1 MQVNIKAT
9 QKELKEK
16 SDKLV
21 LAVAAILDNSDSELS
36 NKLVKAIQDK
46 QVEFNDPVL
55 QELLKIFAH
64 NYNEQT
70 QKMIQDIEKVLK
82 GESVWKS
89 LDEGVSYFHLNA
101 EGEYIEDFEDFEYL
115 TKGGPVYIGPRG
127 GKWADPAHT
136 IPYQEEVHG
145 VEIPKERYSDE
156 EAKEIMFKMGE
167 TLFRMQAA
175 DPLSKDDSGFNSAD
189 MGWWKRGVFGISN
202 LRRILKKYK
211 RQLINSFGDDYYK
224 CGIHEQSKNPYLT
237 IKPKYTNNGD
247 LIFPTDGSR
256 LANRKAFDDYVAI
269 QKKYELRFN
278 GDHWKLAES
287 KVDDFDFDSYKKDL
301 EELGHIVDDIIGEKK
316 SKEVKEKEK
325 KELDVTETLRRIKN
339 RQIENAVVLK
349 KVSPT
354 TFAFIASY
362 SPEFNDLFSNKKGLI
377 SGVFKVNKER
387 NWARETSDI
396 NLVEEAI
403 EKIKRHLPKHLL
415 VIDEE
420 ALKEAQIARD
430 QYAAELEKPIPEVQR
445 KLAPEIRLYPYQNEA
460 VRFLDTTNG
469 NALIGDEMGLGKTLE
484 SLAWV
489 AKEDKKTIIVCPKV
503 VRRTWLQEG
512 HKFFPNQFKTAE
524 LIAKDLRSGK
534 VPDLKDK
541 NLVSVNYESL
551 HKFYP
556 LLKEAGFDTIII
568 DESHRM
574 KNPKA
579 KTTKSLQKITELM
592 KHKILLSGTAI
603 KNKKEELFTQ
613 INVVAPGMFTH
624 KDQVKFATIGGLWEQ
639 MKKFYIAR
647 AKATVLKDLPEKSTS
662 IILNEMSGLPDY
674 TGNVQIGDIAGIKA
688 GVAIGKAPYTANF
701 VKELLESSDSRI
713 LVFSDSVEAA
723 KKIKEELGDIAIL
736 HHGQMADEKREQI
749 KEEFQRKNSEGSY
762 NSQYRVLVTTRQS
775 MAVGATLTAADKV
788 VFNDLPWNAADLRQA
803 EDRCHR
809 VGQKNNV
816 NVYWMTADNN
826 TFDSSVV
833 ALINRKYELSKKVN
847 QGKKLTDEEIKWMEK
862 PVNIEDIMKRIQG
875 ADVNLLKEKEEITPI
890 DEPDKKAPIAQE
902 EQEEKEKEIKAQQR
916 KENGLPSVN
925 KNADNITILNNIREN
940 SEKVKEAEIILRGL
954 TENTGYGTGE
964 GVIDNF
970 NAFYFKDKIA
980 KFKDDYEKNTEEYI
994 KQFSDTV
1001 KLYASSYKEVLST
1014 NDKLGEKLKKLLD
1027 QAKEYD
1033 NTFSINKL
1041 TPTALIDVYNA
1052 VKDLN
1057 IKQLTEKERTPLSVE
1072 EARRGALKGYIQL
1085 LNGYIDVEK
1094 EKQKEKGF
1102 STEKVTPGK
1111 VPVFSM
1117 QEKSKSD
1124 VELETLKNKWN
1135 SLQGSKAGISKLEKV
1150 FNQNVVNSVNNEI
1163 KDRPDIVQ
1171 LKREY
1176 DKNNIH
1182 AEEEKAVY
1190 ESGIKY
1196 FEKYNEA
1203 VDSYIEAYRNFES
1216 FYNSYK
1222 KTGQKYEAEI
1232 NKNPDI
1238 KLNIFK
1244 YDSKYKEL
1252 NSKLNNQ
1259 GSVLKNAKARYEYAQ
1274 YITGKMKEYLD
1285 KGYAPVSI
1293 ENLSNF
1299 ARDIYSGSI
1308 EIKDGVIKI
1317 KSQEVPS
1324 YTSISKNDLS
1334 KLNVYLSEE
1343 LGLTHSSI
1351 IENGNFIIG
1360 EEDKKKLSDI
1370 PLIKDPLKEVRR
1382 EPILIAEQPKRGRG
1396 RPPKPKPEI
1405 ELPKRPRGR
1414 PPKIV
1419 REPLIAK
1426 PEIAPELTR
1435 VPIVRQPILS
1445 IPKEE
1450 PVKRGRGRPRKE
1462 KPELNVPKRP
1472 RGRPRKEKPEVDVP
1486 KRPRGRPRKFEIP
1499 RALVKLSTVQ
1509 LVENQLSL
1517 VSAKNIELSKVGEDV
1532 THFIYKPNMPLD
1544 DDDARLTM
1552 QQIRGRGVN
1561 VVIIPG
1567 DNSLVKIRKD

>member
-1 MQVNIKAT
+1 VQVNIKAT
-9 QKELKEK
+9 QKELEEK

-21 LAVAAILDNSDSELS
+21 LAVASILDNSDSELS
-36 NKLVKAIQDK
+36 DKLVKAIQDK
-46 QVEFNDPVL
+46 QAEFNDPVL

-89 LDEGVSYFHLNA
+89 LDDGVSYFHLNDG
-101 EGEYIEDFEDFEYL
+101 GEYIEDFEDVEYL

-167 TLFRMQAA
+167 SLFRMQVSN
-175 DPLSKDDSGFNSAD
+175 PSEKDDTGFNSAD
-189 MGWWKRGVFGISN
+189 VGWWGRGVFGISN

-211 RQLINSFGDDYYK
+211 KQLINNFGDDYYK

-256 LANRKAFDDYVAI
+256 LASRKDFDDYVAI

-278 GDHWKLAES
+278 GDHWKLAEP

-339 RQIENAVVLK
+339 RQIDNAVVLK

-430 QYAAELEKPIPEVQR
+430 QYVAELEKPIPEVQR
-445 KLAPEIRLYPYQNEA
+445 KLAPEVRLYPYQNEA

-524 LIAKDLRSGK
+524 LIAKDLRSGN

-662 IILNEMSGLPDY
+662 IILNEMEGLPDY

-749 KEEFQRKNSEGSY
+749 KEEFQRKNSEGDY

-875 ADVNLLKEKEEITPI
+875 ADVNLLKEKEEIIPI

-902 EQEEKEKEIKAQQR
+902 EQEEKEKEIKDQQR
-916 KENGLPSVN
+916 KENGLLPVN

-940 SEKVKEAEIILRGL
+940 SEKVKEAEIVLRGL

-970 NAFYFKDKIA
+970 NTFYFKDKIA

-1001 KLYASSYKEVLST
+1001 KQYASSYKEILST

-1041 TPTALIDVYNA
+1041 TPIALIDVYNA

-1085 LNGYIDVEK
+1085 LNGYINVEK
-1094 EKQKEKGF
+1094 AKLEQAP
-1102 STEKVTPGK
+1102 VTPIK
-1111 VPVFSM
+1111 DSTSST

-1124 VELETLKNKWN
+1124 VEEEPIKNEVKEIEDDIKDTQNRIDKLRDRQFKDYQSGNITRAKITTYNADISNYNDRLQELKQDLKNLLTKEEV
-1135 SLQGSKAGISKLEKV
+1135 LKEKPIIVRKPITEEIKEPALTISKDE
-1150 FNQNVVNSVNNEI
+1150 
-1163 KDRPDIVQ
+1163 
-1171 LKREY
+1171 
-1176 DKNNIH
+1176 
-1182 AEEEKAVY
+1182 
-1190 ESGIKY
+1190 
-1196 FEKYNEA
+1196 
-1203 VDSYIEAYRNFES
+1203 
-1216 FYNSYK
+1216 
-1222 KTGQKYEAEI
+1222 
-1232 NKNPDI
+1232 
-1238 KLNIFK
+1238 
-1244 YDSKYKEL
+1244 
-1252 NSKLNNQ
+1252 
-1259 GSVLKNAKARYEYAQ
+1259 
-1274 YITGKMKEYLD
+1274 
-1285 KGYAPVSI
+1285 PV
-1293 ENLSNF
+1293 
-1299 ARDIYSGSI
+1299 
-1308 EIKDGVIKI
+1308 
-1317 KSQEVPS
+1317 
-1324 YTSISKNDLS
+1324 
-1334 KLNVYLSEE
+1334 
-1343 LGLTHSSI
+1343 
-1351 IENGNFIIG
+1351 
-1360 EEDKKKLSDI
+1360 
-1370 PLIKDPLKEVRR
+1370 
-1382 EPILIAEQPKRGRG
+1382 KRGRG

-1405 ELPKRPRGR
+1405 ELPKKPRGR

-1426 PEIAPELTR
+1426 PEIAPEPVR

-1462 KPELNVPKRP
+1462 PVMSEEPKRP

-1499 RALVKLSTVQ
+1499 RAQVKLSTVQ

-1517 VSAKNIELSKVGEDV
+1517 VSAKNIELNKIGEDA

-1552 QQIRGRGVN
+1552 NQIRGRGVN

-1567 DNSLVKIRKD
+1567 ENSLVKIRKD